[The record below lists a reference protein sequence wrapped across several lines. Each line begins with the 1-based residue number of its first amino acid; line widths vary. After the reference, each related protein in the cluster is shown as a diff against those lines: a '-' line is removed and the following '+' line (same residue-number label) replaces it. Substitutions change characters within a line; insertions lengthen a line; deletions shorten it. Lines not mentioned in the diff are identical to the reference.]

1 MIKRTIDQLVTP
13 LSSFRMFKEQL
24 VVPPAQDIVQQ
35 VEALKEMYAENQQQL
50 DEQEQ
55 QEKELSE
62 KYKLIFE
69 NSIIGLS
76 FYTADG
82 WLMTA
87 NAEMRRICHFDNE
100 ESDAFFSKMNLFEMS
115 PFDEV
120 LDPKNVQEYWACSL
134 SIVPERDMRVYLE
147 IRVHPV
153 FDEEGQMT
161 CISVAARDMT
171 AERDMY
177 IRLKENDRQLQKANK
192 AIQTYEHELRYMM
205 ESCEMQAWRISLERQ
220 VIEFYQG
227 LSTVVRSFPL
237 VQLQKIFV
245 DQEHPFVKALAHPEE
260 AIAKPLS
267 YIGQMYPVVTQT
279 HSSIQWVQINSIPE
293 YDDEGKLTG
302 SFGVWRNINQ
312 LMSKQEELKQETQRA
327 NESGHM
333 KSVFL
338 ANMTHEIR
346 TPLNAIVGF
355 SDVLQMIDSPDEKR
369 EMIRVIHNNCDMLLR
384 LINDFFVV
392 SSLDESGITLEKS
405 EVDFAQLFNEEC
417 KTLKHRIEEG
427 AAQTGTVVE
436 FQTDAGSDSLM
447 AYMDSGRIRQV
458 MTNFITN
465 AVKYTHQGYIRLG
478 WREEE
483 RNGKEGLYIYCEDTG
498 EGIEKEVQEKIF
510 DRFFKVNDYIQGTGL
525 GLAICKAIVD
535 ACQGEIGIRSE
546 GKGQGSTF
554 WIWVPIRE

>member
-1 MIKRTIDQLVTP
+1 MI
-13 LSSFRMFKEQL
+13 EYN
-24 VVPPAQDIVQQ
+24 IVQQ
-35 VEALKEMYAENQQQL
+35 VEALKKMYAEGQQQL
-50 DEQEQ
+50 DEQER

-69 NSIIGLS
+69 NSIVGLS

-87 NAEMRRICHFDNE
+87 NAEMRRICHFDSE

-120 LDPKNVQEYWACSL
+120 LDPHDVQEYWACSL

-153 FDEEGQMT
+153 FDEEGKMT
-161 CISVAARDMT
+161 CISVAARDMS
-171 AERDMY
+171 AEREMY
-177 IRLKENDRQLQKANK
+177 IRVKENDRQLQKANK

-205 ESCEMQAWRISLERQ
+205 DSCEMQAWRISLDRQ

-237 VQLQKIFV
+237 AQLQKIFV

-267 YIGQMYPVVTQT
+267 YIGQMYPVVTQKYST
-279 HSSIQWVQINSIPE
+279 NQWVQINSIPE
-293 YDDEGKLTG
+293 YDDEGNLTG

-392 SSLDESGITLEKS
+392 SSLDEGGITLEKS
-405 EVDFAQLFNEEC
+405 EIDFAQLFDEEC
-417 KTLKHRIEEG
+417 KTLKHRVEEG
-427 AAQTGTVVE
+427 AAQTGASVE

-447 AYMDSGRIRQV
+447 AYLDSGRIRQV